1 VICWWRE
8 IDYDEP
14 WVKRLNKLLTPMC
27 ETWMRLLD
35 LMHPPINY
43 VKIDHYD
50 TWSLDSTL
58 SPIILPML
66 RQLKATKHGAPF
78 VDDADVPVRLRTN
91 HNVTGTADPD
101 VHRIHDGV
109 DKKFFKR
116 WDYVLDEMIW
126 TFTQLSMN
134 DHEAP
139 FYDHS
144 LANNPKDDLD
154 KQVRKIKVDHVG
166 LKKHN
171 ERIDNGLKLF
181 GKYYRSLWD

>member
-1 VICWWRE
+1 
-8 IDYDEP
+8 
-14 WVKRLNKLLTPMC
+14 
-27 ETWMRLLD
+27 
-35 LMHPPINY
+35 MHPPINY

-50 TWSLDSTL
+50 TWSMDSTL

-78 VDDADVPVRLRTN
+78 VDDADVPARLRTK

-101 VHRIHDGV
+101 VHKIHDGI

-126 TFTQLSMN
+126 SFTQLSMN
-134 DHEAP
+134 DHESQ
-139 FYDHS
+139 FFDHS

-154 KQVRKIKVDHVG
+154 KQVGRIKVDRVG

-171 ERIDNGLKLF
+171 QRIDNGLKLF